1 MRADKEAIYCE
12 LLVLRCKRGHEQA
25 FEELVGYWEKRLF
38 YYVRR
43 LVKTEDDTW
52 DILQHTWMEVFK
64 RIRSLKDPQSL
75 PTWLYRIARNTA
87 YTHLRVKYREQAH
100 LDEAANT
107 SEIEAKDEAFPF
119 EDAERVHH
127 GLDQIS
133 LIRKEALT
141 LFLLEDLSMD
151 QMAEVLGI
159 PLGTVKSRV
168 YHAKRALRA
177 VLEQQGA
184 EYE

>member
-1 MRADKEAIYCE
+1 MRADKEAVYCE
-12 LLVLRCKRGHEQA
+12 LLVLRCKRGHRQA
-25 FEELVGYWEKRLF
+25 LEELVRYWEKRLF

-43 LVKTEDDTW
+43 LVRTEDDAW
-52 DILQHTWMEVFK
+52 DVLQHTWMEVFK
-64 RIRSLKDPQSL
+64 RIRSLKDPRSL

-87 YTHLRVKYREQAH
+87 YTHLRVKYREQSH
-100 LDEAANT
+100 LDESANT
-107 SEIEAKDEAFPF
+107 SEIEARDETFSV

-127 GLDQIS
+127 GLDQIP
-133 LIRKEALT
+133 LIHKEALT

-159 PLGTVKSRV
+159 PLGTVKSRL

-177 VLEQQGA
+177 VLEQGGA